1 MITSLQFEELAPF
14 MFGKEKD
21 KHPGFE
27 FDQLGQKLR
36 ALKRFYPIRANR
48 NYPFR
53 SLSTTDLWTKGHVR
67 SIVPHRDV
75 ADRYIQ
81 NYLDTFEKT
90 HRMLH
95 IPSLREEINL
105 FWRTPTALGY
115 EWLSQFLMMLAL
127 GCPRSQRLAHPQ
139 MVNLFLEGAEA
150 CLMQTQFL
158 AKPTLTSIR
167 VMVMM
172 TLAKQI
178 DMVAFDDSGG
188 VWAYLGLVVRLAMSM
203 GLHRHSRWFVSM
215 SPFEAEMRKRVW
227 VTLVFMDLQNSLEAG
242 QSPLLHPDD
251 YETLCPTGFQDED
264 MPAPLEDENTPR
276 PESDEAHV
284 HHHHGMVANESTF
297 QTFLDSSLQSIL
309 RINRLVHHHHHQSPN
324 EPDDTIYARVV
335 DADVQIQEMRQTAS
349 RLYPSHWHTGTLTRV
364 AACNDDDDDDNHNQF
379 SGENKNGKT
388 FLSTDLQGILLEIY
402 FCRLRLALHQPY
414 FMAMAGSDSL
424 AQGSEASATPTKRY
438 RYPDSCRSVLESALS
453 ILVLQRTLYDETQT
467 QTQTAVTDSAP
478 DPDGPIS
485 IEWFAELF
493 KGDFFVAALFV
504 AIGIRRSSFG
514 VDLNQHHHQHSPD
527 SHHGPPAAVA
537 AAASIAADEINIAS
551 RTLDACWHIWA
562 SKVGISVHHFKA
574 HLVLGIVIAAT
585 KAKLSSCRAEEEI
598 NVQRAAVETT
608 IATVEKAMSRSP
620 CSHSYSRNNAVGS
633 RQTTQQ
639 SHLMDLD
646 SNKSDYY
653 YLAASG
659 GEQVNGF
666 VQPQPQ
672 HEPNSATA
680 VTTDTETE
688 LMTSTSTACATH
700 FVGGIGEDSMGQ
712 SSYLMPGEFDMSGPG
727 PWPFLSGSFDDDC
740 LFEQFGI

>member
-14 MFGKEKD
+14 MFGKDKD

-27 FDQLGQKLR
+27 FDQLSQKLR

-53 SLSTTDLWTKGHVR
+53 SLSTTELWTKEHVR

-90 HRMLH
+90 HPMLH
-95 IPSLREEINL
+95 VPSLREEINL
-105 FWRTPTALGY
+105 FSRTPTALGH
-115 EWLSQFLMMLAL
+115 EWLSQFLIMLAL
-127 GCPRSQRLAHPQ
+127 GCPRGERLAHPQ
-139 MVNLFLEGAEA
+139 VVNSFLEGAEA
-150 CLMQTQFL
+150 CLMQSQFL

-251 YETLCPTGFQDED
+251 YETLCPTGFEDEEAA
-264 MPAPLEDENTPR
+264 MTVPVPAPLEVEDENPPR
-276 PESDEAHV
+276 PESEAHV
-284 HHHHGMVANESTF
+284 HHGTVANESTF
-297 QTFLDSSLQSIL
+297 QTFLDKFLQSIL
-309 RINRLVHHHHHQSPN
+309 RIIRLVHHHHHQSLN

-335 DADVQIQEMRQTAS
+335 DADAKIQEMRQTAS
-349 RLYPSHWHTGTLTRV
+349 RLYPTHWHTGTRTRV
-364 AACNDDDDDDNHNQF
+364 AACNDDDDNHNQF
-379 SGENKNGKT
+379 SENNDKKK
-388 FLSTDLQGILLEIY
+388 FLTTELQGILLEVY

-424 AQGSEASATPTKRY
+424 AQGPEASATPMKRY
-438 RYPDSCRSVLESALS
+438 LYPESCRSVLESALS

-467 QTQTAVTDSAP
+467 QIQTAFTDSAP
-478 DPDGPIS
+478 DPDGSIS

-504 AIGIRRSSFG
+504 AIGIRRGSFG
-514 VDLNQHHHQHSPD
+514 VDLNQHSPD
-527 SHHGPPAAVA
+527 YHGHT
-537 AAASIAADEINIAS
+537 DEINIAS

-585 KAKLSSCRAEEEI
+585 KAKLNSCRAEAEI
-598 NVQRAAVETT
+598 ISLNVQRAAVETT
-608 IATVEKAMSRSP
+608 IATVEKAMSHSP
-620 CSHSYSRNNAVGS
+620 YSHSHSHNNAVGS
-633 RQTTQQ
+633 QQTTRQ
-639 SHLMDLD
+639 SELVDLDLDLD
-646 SNKSDYY
+646 SNKFNYY

-659 GEQVNGF
+659 GEMGNGF
-666 VQPQPQ
+666 VQPQPPPQ
-672 HEPNSATA
+672 HEPNAATA
-680 VTTDTETE
+680 VTTETETETE
-688 LMTSTSTACATH
+688 LMTSTSTSCATH
-700 FVGGIGEDSMGQ
+700 FVGGLEEASIGP
-712 SSYLMPGEFDMSGPG
+712 SSYLVSMTMTRDDGKKR
-727 PWPFLSGSFDDDC
+727 SGSKSGNDEIRI
-740 LFEQFGI
+740 LS

>member
-14 MFGKEKD
+14 MFGKDKD

-27 FDQLGQKLR
+27 FDQLSQKLR

-53 SLSTTDLWTKGHVR
+53 SLSTTELWTKEHVR
-67 SIVPHRDV
+67 SIVPHLDV

-95 IPSLREEINL
+95 VPSLREEINL

-127 GCPRSQRLAHPQ
+127 GCPRSERLAHPQ
-139 MVNLFLEGAEA
+139 MVNLFLEGVEA

-276 PESDEAHV
+276 PESEARV
-284 HHHHGMVANESTF
+284 HHGIVADKSTF

-309 RINRLVHHHHHQSPN
+309 RIIRLVHHHRHQSLN
-324 EPDDTIYARVV
+324 EPDDTIYAHVV

-349 RLYPSHWHTGTLTRV
+349 RLYPSHWRTGTLTRV
-364 AACNDDDDDDNHNQF
+364 AACNDDDDGNHNQF
-379 SGENKNGKT
+379 SGKNKNEKK
-388 FLSTDLQGILLEIY
+388 FLTTDLQGILLEIY

-424 AQGSEASATPTKRY
+424 AQGPEASATPTKRY
-438 RYPDSCRSVLESALS
+438 RYPESCRSVLESALS
-453 ILVLQRTLYDETQT
+453 ILVLQRTLYDETQIQT
-467 QTQTAVTDSAP
+467 QTQTQIQTAVTDSAP
-478 DPDGPIS
+478 VPDGSIS

-504 AIGIRRSSFG
+504 AIGIRRGGFG
-514 VDLNQHHHQHSPD
+514 VDLNQHSPD
-527 SHHGPPAAVA
+527 SHGPT
-537 AAASIAADEINIAS
+537 DEIDIAS

-620 CSHSYSRNNAVGS
+620 CSHSHSCNNAVGS
-633 RQTTQQ
+633 QQTTRQ
-639 SHLMDLD
+639 SQLMDLD
-646 SNKSDYY
+646 SNKFNCY

-666 VQPQPQ
+666 VQPHPQPQ